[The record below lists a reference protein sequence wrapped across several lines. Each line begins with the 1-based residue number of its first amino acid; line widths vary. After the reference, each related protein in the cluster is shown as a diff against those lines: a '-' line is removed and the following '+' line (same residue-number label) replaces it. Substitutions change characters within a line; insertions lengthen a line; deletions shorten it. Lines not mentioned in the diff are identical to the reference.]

1 MKYFNYLIGK
11 NQGAFRWLLLFF
23 WCILI
28 IFTFNGCM
36 MLAAYKSATDPRS
49 IGTQV
54 DDAKITAEI
63 KLKLLEDPLTKA
75 RKIDVDTVN
84 GVVTLTGAVE
94 SEVEIRRAVEIASSV
109 KGVRKV
115 VNNLRVEKRG
125 LTSYIKDSEITLK
138 IKTKLIQDPELKAF
152 SIDVDTINGVVT
164 LTGAV
169 ENRMQKRRAVE
180 IAASVE
186 GVKKVI
192 DNLQIISP

>member
-1 MKYFNYLIGK
+1 
-11 NQGAFRWLLLFF
+11 
-23 WCILI
+23 
-28 IFTFNGCM
+28 M

-125 LTSYIKDSEITLK
+125 LISYIKDSEITLK

-164 LTGAV
+164 LTGVV
-169 ENRMQKRRAVE
+169 ESKEQKRRAVE

>member
-192 DNLQIISP
+192 DNLQIIST